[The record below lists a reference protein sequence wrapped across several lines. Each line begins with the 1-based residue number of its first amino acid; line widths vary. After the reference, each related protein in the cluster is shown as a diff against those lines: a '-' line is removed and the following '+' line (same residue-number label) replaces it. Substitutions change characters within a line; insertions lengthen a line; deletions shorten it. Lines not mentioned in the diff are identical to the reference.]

1 MRTLL
6 LLALLTLPGQVPEVD
21 KDKAA
26 FDALSPWM
34 QEAWLDLVVAV
45 PFDFSD
51 PEIRKLIVP

>member
-6 LLALLTLPGQVPEVD
+6 LLALLQLPFNPL
-21 KDKAA
+21 KDMSAMTPFA
-26 FDALSPWM
+26 RE
-34 QEAWLDLVVAV
+34 QWLDLVVAV